1 MTMERD
7 LKLSAK
13 AQHTVWIAAAVFAA
27 TGFALQWWRMQSLTA
42 SMDQGI
48 LMQVL
53 WNGLSGHPFESTLS
67 SQLSTNVSHS
77 GQLPAVGYHRLGQH
91 FTPALAL
98 WIPLVGVMGKWA
110 LPMLQVALITL
121 AGLVLHQ
128 LARDELEPKLA
139 SWIPLAFYGANAVIA
154 PCMLGNFT
162 DLSQLPLCFFVLLL
176 GLKRHSLPL
185 IAPAALLMPLI
196 REDTGVVL
204 VGIGIWLGIRDR
216 QRWPLA
222 AALIA
227 YGGSWVTIATNLLM
241 PLFSDDNSKRFM
253 VENFGQYLQGRE
265 QASSLEVLGL
275 ALQQPWILLRE
286 LITPPG
292 DTFTYLLAQGLPLL
306 MIPYLSID
314 SWLLMGLPLLG
325 LLLAQGFN
333 NPLSISIRYT
343 YLVVPGLFVGTIFWW
358 RHHQSL
364 FRSRRLRRL
373 WSGAIAL
380 SILFTISGNPNR
392 SLSWLVPDSIQP
404 WIYRSPME
412 QLTHGAAARSLI
424 ASIPADDSVAAT
436 TQLVPHLAAR
446 EALIRFPYN
455 AIYLNRERQ
464 PTPVDW
470 VAADLHNQIRF
481 QQYPKELR
489 GLKQNLS
496 SIEILRKKGYGLVG
510 FNSDV
515 VLLHLNQTDNPSAA
529 KQFETLKNQISQ

>member
-1 MTMERD
+1 MERE
-7 LKLSAK
+7 LRLSAQ
-13 AQHTVWIAAAVFAA
+13 ANRTVWIAAAVFA
-27 TGFALQWWRMQSLTA
+27 TIGFALQWWRMQSLTA

-53 WNGLSGHPFESTLS
+53 WNGLHGHAFESTLS

-91 FTPALAL
+91 FTPTLAL
-98 WIPLVGVMGKWA
+98 WIPLVGLMGKWA

-128 LARDELEPKLA
+128 LAREELEPKLA

-176 GLKRHSLPL
+176 GLKRRSLLL

-204 VGIGIWLGIRDR
+204 VGIGIWLGLRDR

-222 AALIA
+222 AALVA
-227 YGGSWVTIATNLLM
+227 YGGSWVVIVTNLLM
-241 PLFSDDNSKRFM
+241 PLFSADNSKRFM

-265 QASSLEVLGL
+265 QASSLEVLSL

-292 DTFTYLLAQGLPLL
+292 DTILYLLAQGLPLL

-333 NPLSISIRYT
+333 DPLSISIRYT

-358 RHHQSL
+358 RNHQSL
-364 FRSRRLRRL
+364 FQSRRLRSL

-404 WIYRSPME
+404 WIYRSPLE
-412 QLTHGAAARSLI
+412 QLGHGAKALHLTSD
-424 ASIPADDSVAAT
+424 IPADASVAST
-436 TQLVPHLAAR
+436 TGLIPHLAAR
-446 EALIRFPYN
+446 RVLVRFPDN
-455 AIYLNRERQ
+455 TNYLNLEGQ
-464 PTPVDW
+464 PTPVQW
-470 VAADLHNQIRF
+470 AVADLHHQLRF
-481 QQYPKELR
+481 RQFAKESKA
-489 GLKQNLS
+489 LKRNLS
-496 SIEILRKKGYGLVG
+496 HIKKLREKGYGLVA
-510 FNSDV
+510 FKSDV